1 MRPHAGTVVPMTRI
15 SVSLDDPVAEAV
27 KVAAG
32 GEGKVSSWVAR
43 LVREK
48 LLSDAA
54 AAAGAFDRQGATDD
68 DALWEA
74 ERLAGQA

>member
-1 MRPHAGTVVPMTRI
+1 MTRI

-27 KVAAG
+27 KAAAG
-32 GEGKVSSWVAR
+32 GAGKVSGWVAR
-43 LVREK
+43 LVSEK

-54 AAAGAFDRQGATDD
+54 AAAGAFDRQALTED
-68 DALWEA
+68 DAIWEA

>member
-1 MRPHAGTVVPMTRI
+1 MTRI

-32 GEGKVSSWVAR
+32 GEGRVSGWVAR
-43 LVREK
+43 LVSERV
-48 LLSDAA
+48 LSDAA
-54 AAAGAFDRQGATDD
+54 AAAGAFDRQGMTGE